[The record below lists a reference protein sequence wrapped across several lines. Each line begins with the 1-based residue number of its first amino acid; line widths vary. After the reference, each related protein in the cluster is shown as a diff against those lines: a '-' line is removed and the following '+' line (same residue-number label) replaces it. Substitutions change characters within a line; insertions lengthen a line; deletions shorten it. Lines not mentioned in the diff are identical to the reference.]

1 MAIKLLE
8 PGAFIEGVVPTALV
22 DYMEKHALPW
32 EEAAARAGLSP
43 IPLDASRYYPFEAVC
58 AFAEECA
65 LASGDD
71 SLGLKAGY
79 YAPIGAG
86 NFADYLSVTAATV
99 EEGLRNWV
107 RFEKL
112 TTNAMSTS
120 HSYEGDYLRQ
130 RTEILVFGGRRTQF
144 LDLVFGYD
152 CSRLREMTQDPELSY
167 KVELSQSEPENRAD
181 FEELLGP
188 DVTYDCEFDQIF
200 IPRECL
206 AKVPP
211 RHDPVLMRIIED
223 AAFSAME
230 SLHYQGD
237 DLIRITN
244 QICNCLKSGDA
255 SLDNVARQL
264 GMSKRS
270 LQRTL
275 SDADTTYRKLV
286 EDIRRTLAERYLSE
300 NDLQI
305 SEVAYL
311 LGYSEISAFSRAVK
325 LWFGSSPRAVRNRRS
340 LRPGTC

>member
-8 PGAFIEGVVPTALV
+8 PGAFIEGVVPMALV
-22 DYMEKHALPW
+22 DYMENHALHW
-32 EEAAARAGLSP
+32 EAAAARAGLSP
-43 IPLDASRYYPFEAVC
+43 VPIDASRYYPFEAVC

-65 LASGDD
+65 RTSGDD
-71 SLGLKAGY
+71 ALGLKAGY
-79 YAPIGAG
+79 HAPMGAG
-86 NFADYLSVTAATV
+86 NFADYVSVTAATV

-120 HSYEGDYLRQ
+120 LSNEGDFLRQ
-130 RTEILVFGGRRTQF
+130 RTEILVCGGRRTQF
-144 LDLVFGYD
+144 LNLVFGYD
-152 CSRLREMTQDPELSY
+152 CSRLREMTQDPQLSC
-167 KVELSQSEPENRAD
+167 KVELSQPEPVNRAE

-188 DVTYDCEFDQIF
+188 DVAYDCEFDQIF
-200 IPRECL
+200 IPREYL
-206 AKVPP
+206 SRIPP
-211 RHDPVLMRIIED
+211 RHDPVLMTIIED
-223 AAFSAME
+223 SANSALE

-244 QICNCLKSGDA
+244 QICNCLKSGDT
-255 SLDNVARQL
+255 SLDNVAREL

-275 SDADTTYRKLV
+275 SEADTTYRKLV
-286 EDIRRTLAERYLSE
+286 EDVRRSLAERYLSE
-300 NDLQI
+300 HDLQI

-325 LWFGSSPRAVRNRRS
+325 LWFGSSPRAVRNSRT
-340 LRPGTC
+340 LRPNAC